1 MSIATPLA
9 ERVTLGKIVLLGTMF
24 FKMPPISPTEH
35 APVVRILMGSPP
47 LPMPILAQIGRI
59 APPVNIFIPTA
70 RATLTV
76 YVVAVYRENIPP
88 PPMLILVRTGKVV

>member
-35 APVVRILMGSPP
+35 APVVRILMGFPP

-70 RATLTV
+70 QVALTV
-76 YVVAVYRENIPP
+76 YVLAAV
-88 PPMLILVRTGKVV
+88 